1 MRILAI
7 AGATAAG
14 LLVGMAV
21 ASSVPTDIKA
31 PTASPTS
38 EPSDDA
44 SVAEFIRSHT
54 IERAPASAPDRFAW
68 LLGDVVGTVILPED
82 EKIPVATLSNI
93 GRPEVSPAA
102 RHLSYWTNEARAMRQ
117 LHIFDT
123 ITFSAPRV
131 VLETDVFTKL
141 PLLWSTDEQFVAF
154 PLPDRPSTTRIVD
167 LTSGTS
173 VEGSSSAIGALP
185 LWSRPA
191 ITPPSDP
198 GTSMPR
204 VISKFARP
212 DGSATTYLDFD
223 SSAGGRWFGE
233 RVEAATGVRT
243 PVEWSFGG
251 NPNAVIRIGPPTKE
265 AFHFDQA
272 PPRDA
277 DGKMGADRALWSFR
291 QNTGSPA
298 RREAVRAMPYSE
310 YSKSSG
316 SDMPI
321 VPLDLVVYVVVIEVE
336 EPAYFARGDVSCR
349 ELFAVIRSDGRGE
362 GSGGGCMGNS
372 WPTSLLPP
380 AFASPDPRDWTSPKG
395 PPTPGPSSTPSFRR

>member
-1 MRILAI
+1 MRIRAI
-7 AGATAAG
+7 AGVTAAG
-14 LLVGMAV
+14 LFIGMAFA
-21 ASSVPTDIKA
+21 ASLRADIKA

-38 EPSDDA
+38 DPASEA

-54 IERAPASAPDRFAW
+54 IESAPFSTPDRFAW
-68 LLGDVVGTVILPED
+68 LLSDVVGAVILPED
-82 EKIPVATLSNI
+82 KKIPVATLSSI

-102 RHLSYWTNEARAMRQ
+102 RHLYYWTSEARGMRQ
-117 LHIFDT
+117 LHVFDT
-123 ITFSAPRV
+123 ITFATPRV
-131 VLETDVFTKL
+131 VLETDAFTKV
-141 PLLWSTDEQFVAF
+141 PLLWSADEQFVAF

-167 LTSGTS
+167 LATGTS
-173 VEGSSSAIGALP
+173 VEGGSSAVGTLP
-185 LWSRPA
+185 LWNRPA
-191 ITPPSDP
+191 SGPSADP

-204 VISKFARP
+204 VTSKFARP

-233 RVEAATGVRT
+233 RVTVATGERT

-251 NPNAVIRIGPPTKE
+251 NPSAVIRIGAPAKE
-265 AFHFDQA
+265 AFNFDQA

-291 QNTGSPA
+291 QSIGSPP

-310 YSKSSG
+310 YSKSAG
-316 SDMPI
+316 SYTPSI
-321 VPLDLVVYVVVIEVE
+321 PLDLVIYVVVIEVE
-336 EPAYFARGDVSCR
+336 DPVYMARGDLSCR
-349 ELFAVIRSDGRGE
+349 ELFAVMRSDGRGE

-395 PPTPGPSSTPSFRR
+395 PPTPGPSSTPSIRR